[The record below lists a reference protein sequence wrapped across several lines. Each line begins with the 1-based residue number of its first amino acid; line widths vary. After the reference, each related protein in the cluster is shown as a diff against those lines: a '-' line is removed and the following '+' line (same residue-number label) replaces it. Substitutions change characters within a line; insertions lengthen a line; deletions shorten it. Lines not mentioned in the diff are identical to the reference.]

1 MFFHIAFFSG
11 LLLLPAVLAVP
22 SGLGAGV
29 AHRRGARQSQ
39 FNSFLDTADAASNS
53 VYSANWAGAFWIK
66 DNVCILSPIFL
77 WLRPISSSS
86 FKQGTFTSITGT
98 FTVPTPS
105 GEIGSSA
112 VVWVGIDGSTC
123 TSGLLQTGVTLYIS
137 PDGPEYG
144 GKDASNPV
152 PTPISLFL
160 SRTAWYEW
168 YPGPPATYFSN
179 IDVSAGD
186 VILLNVTATSGKS
199 GIATVNNLTK
209 GQTASQILTSDAPLC
224 GQNAEWIVED
234 AMEVN
239 GLAPFAD
246 FGTVTFTNAVAT
258 GAGTYTPS
266 GAGITNIKQGNKV
279 LTSTSISGSSVTIKY
294 E

>member
-1 MFFHIAFFSG
+1 M
-11 LLLLPAVLAVP
+11 
-22 SGLGAGV
+22 
-29 AHRRGARQSQ
+29 
-39 FNSFLDTADAASNS
+39 
-53 VYSANWAGAFWIK
+53 
-66 DNVCILSPIFL
+66 SPN
-77 WLRPISSSS
+77 
-86 FKQGTFTSITGT
+86 
-98 FTVPTPS
+98 
-105 GEIGSSA
+105 
-112 VVWVGIDGSTC
+112 
-123 TSGLLQTGVTLYIS
+123 
-137 PDGPEYG
+137 GPEYG
-144 GKDASNPV
+144 GKEALSPV
-152 PTPISLFL
+152 FTPILLFP
-160 SRTAWYEW
+160 SRSAWYEW

-179 IDVSAGD
+179 IEVSAGD
-186 VILLNVTATSGKS
+186 EISLSVTATSPNS

-209 GQTASQILTSDAPLC
+209 RQTASQKLTSDAPLC

-266 GAGITNIKQGNKV
+266 DAGITNIKQGNKV